1 VKTYYLNI
9 LNELQIYNMTFRYNE
24 VEIKLIEHAGFV
36 IENKENKII
45 IDPYKTEYKEKGNI
59 ILITHDHFDHLDLKD
74 LKKVTNTNSIVIAP
88 THCKKQLEKLKV
100 KKIIELNAG
109 KDTEINGVEIKAVV
123 SYNINKFN
131 DVGELC
137 HTKKY
142 GGVGYIITI
151 DKTKIY
157 NLGDT
162 DNINE
167 FDNIEKNID
176 IALVPVSGTYVMT
189 ANEAAEA
196 VNRIRPKIAIPTHYN
211 SIVGSTNDARE
222 FKNLARC
229 NVKILRPYE

>member
-1 VKTYYLNI
+1 MTVRTGVCGVVVDL
-9 LNELQIYNMTFRYNE
+9 LERLDPVHAQDDGWHDDDRSEDREHDAERCHDAELTQALELLSAEECPDETM
-24 VEIKLIEHAGFV
+24 
-36 IENKENKII
+36 
-45 IDPYKTEYKEKGNI
+45 D
-59 ILITHDHFDHLDLKD
+59 
-74 LKKVTNTNSIVIAP
+74 IVIAP

-151 DKTKIY
+151 DKIKIY

-196 VNRIRPKIAIPTHYN
+196 VNRIRPKIAIPMHYN
-211 SIVGSTNDARE
+211 SIVGSVNDARE

>member
-1 VKTYYLNI
+1 MKTYYLNI
-9 LNELQIYNMTFRYNE
+9 LNELQIYNMTFIYNE
-24 VEIKLIEHAGFV
+24 IKIKLIAHAGFV

-74 LKKVTNTNSIVIAP
+74 LKKVTNASSIVIAP
-88 THCKKQLEKLKV
+88 THCKEQLEKLKI

-109 KDTEINGVEIKAVV
+109 KDIEINGIGIKAVV
-123 SYNINKFN
+123 AYNINKFN

-142 GGVGYIITI
+142 GGVGHIITI

-167 FDNIEKNID
+167 FSTIEDKID
-176 IALVPVSGTYVMT
+176 IALVPVSGKYVMT
-189 ANEAAEA
+189 AKEAAEA
-196 VNRIRPKIAIPTHYN
+196 VNRIRPKIAIPMHY
-211 SIVGSTNDARE
+211 SSFVGSIKDARE
-222 FKNLARC
+222 FKNLAKC
-229 NVKILRPYE
+229 NVKILRHYE